1 MAVEMGPALFTVSVA
16 ITGDHVH
23 EVATARREHLGSC
36 SIAVGPGDRRPLRG
50 LHPFRSFPRLLQPS
64 GSTSRNRRFTHGRVS
79 GRSTKVSRGAI
90 DGSATESF
98 YLRSRAT
105 GSLTSGSQGA
115 GSSAR
120 LTDLPLRLGARSFQL
135 SFFDERD
142 TVYSTVWN
150 L

>member
-64 GSTSRNRRFTHGRVS
+64 GRTSRNRRFTHGRVS

-90 DGSATESF
+90 DDSATESF

-105 GSLTSGSQGA
+105 DSQTPDSLGSPT
-115 GSSAR
+115 R
-120 LTDLPLRLGARSFQL
+120 LRRIRYPTAYLVKCKIEERNLLPFLRRA
-135 SFFDERD
+135 
-142 TVYSTVWN
+142 
-150 L
+150 